1 MAKRLS
7 GDTSFDYIAGLT
19 LPLIKR
25 PKGSPCFRIHRSIHD
40 PLWFGPDV
48 TAPVS
53 GRFNAPGY
61 EYGVCYFG
69 LSLDVAF
76 AETLLRNP
84 SSRLLGGSDLAVRSI
99 STGHLTRG
107 VQLAQLHGPGL
118 NRLEITAETVHGPH
132 DICRR
137 LALELWRH
145 PKQVD
150 GIAYRS
156 RFDDDELC
164 VALFDRASDAIAIDA
179 TEGLLDDMRRLGRI
193 LDKYDVGLDP

>member
-1 MAKRLS
+1 
-7 GDTSFDYIAGLT
+7 
-19 LPLIKR
+19 
-25 PKGSPCFRIHRSIHD
+25 
-40 PLWFGPDV
+40 V

-107 VQLAQLHGPGL
+107 LQLVQLHGPGL

-164 VALFDRASDAIAIDA
+164 VALFDRAIDAIAIDA